1 MLKEYAQ
8 IDTEGFI
15 VERFIYDDENTEV
28 IPDDCKPMWESKMR
42 LFTPKYNRTLSEWEE
57 GASAEALAAETSR
70 VNAIQN
76 EEPQPTET
84 DYMMMAIA
92 ELDAQREMDK
102 TESEMAIAE
111 LAEALMG
118 GM

>member
-1 MLKEYAQ
+1 MAKINWKEKQPYQAP
-8 IDTEGFI
+8 E
-15 VERFIYDDENTEV
+15 
-28 IPDDCKPMWESKMR
+28 
-42 LFTPKYNRTLSEWEE
+42 
-57 GASAEALAAETSR
+57 
-70 VNAIQN
+70 
-76 EEPQPTET
+76 PTEI
-84 DYMMMAIA
+84 DYMMLAIA

>member
-1 MLKEYAQ
+1 MNMAKINWKEKQ
-8 IDTEGFI
+8 SPKETES
-15 VERFIYDDENTEV
+15 TE
-28 IPDDCKPMWESKMR
+28 MEYM
-42 LFTPKYNRTLSEWEE
+42 TL
-57 GASAEALAAETSR
+57 
-70 VNAIQN
+70 
-76 EEPQPTET
+76 
-84 DYMMMAIA
+84 AIA